1 MNVNKWSDEK
11 NQSYAVRK
19 FLVQMI
25 GDKKGFYTTWRLL
38 SWNRYL
44 IVLGLV
50 TKRPKTSN
58 EETKG

>member
-1 MNVNKWSDEK
+1 MRILCKVLKK
-11 NQSYAVRK
+11 NACFEMFFNEIQYNI
-19 FLVQMI
+19 M
-25 GDKKGFYTTWRLL
+25 GFYTTWRLL